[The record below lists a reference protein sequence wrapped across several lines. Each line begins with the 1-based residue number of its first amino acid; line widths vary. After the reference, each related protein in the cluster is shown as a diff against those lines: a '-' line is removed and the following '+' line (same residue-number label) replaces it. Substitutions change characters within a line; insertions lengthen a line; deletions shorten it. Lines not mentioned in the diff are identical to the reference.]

1 MLFHTPYRLHNKT
14 TVKRLL
20 SAATLLSLSLTSFA
34 SLAQTQPTEL
44 VDLTTAINKTL
55 ANHPSLNQYQYQF
68 NAQQGMQIQAGV
80 SAPTKVSLS
89 LEDMLGT
96 GAMQGLDNSQS
107 SLSISWVLDKDIIS
121 KRVSV
126 ESSKKEI
133 IEIEQQMNKIN
144 VAAQTA
150 QYFLH
155 TLALQEKLTIAQ
167 QSVKQLSQTKAQ
179 IKRRVQ
185 AGKTSETDLLRAQS
199 ELETALLQQEDV
211 LHEIKSAKR
220 MLVAQWGETNP
231 NSLTL
236 NGSLQS
242 QPNLLS
248 LAQLEQK
255 LETSPALKRFM
266 VLKGIAQTKIDL
278 AEEQS
283 KGLWQVSAGVKRLQS
298 SGDFGLIAGVSVPI
312 MQRNRNQGFIAAL
325 TAQQNQNQSEFT
337 ALKKQVETQ
346 LFVLY
351 QELKHSLHTQEAL
364 QERII
369 PSLQKALN
377 EANRIY
383 LQGKYSYME
392 LNSVQRDLLKAQS
405 KLIDANLMMHLKM
418 IALEKLTGMQLTR
431 IEERK

>member
-34 SLAQTQPTEL
+34 SLAQTQPTESI
-44 VDLTTAINKTL
+44 DLTTAINKTL
-55 ANHPSLNQYQYQF
+55 AHHPSLNQYVHKF
-68 NAQQGMQIQAGV
+68 TAQKGMQTQASV
-80 SAPTKVSLS
+80 SAPTKLS
-89 LEDMLGT
+89 FMAEEMLGT
-96 GAMQGLDNSQS
+96 GNLQGLDNSQA
-107 SLSISWVLDKDIIS
+107 SLSISWVLDKDIIR

-126 ESSKKEI
+126 ESSKKAI

-155 TLALQEKLTIAQ
+155 ALALQEKLAIAQ
-167 QSVKQLSQTKAQ
+167 QSVKQLSQTKVQ

-185 AGKTSETDLLRAQS
+185 AGKTSETDLLRAQA

-211 LHEIKSAKR
+211 LHEITSAKR
-220 MLVAQWGETNP
+220 MLVAQWGETDP

-248 LAQLEQK
+248 LTQLKQN

-278 AEEQS
+278 AEAQS

-312 MQRNRNQGFIAAL
+312 MQRNRNQGLIAAL
-325 TAQQNQNQSEFT
+325 TAQQNQNQSEFS

-351 QELKHSLHTQEAL
+351 QELKHSLHAQESL